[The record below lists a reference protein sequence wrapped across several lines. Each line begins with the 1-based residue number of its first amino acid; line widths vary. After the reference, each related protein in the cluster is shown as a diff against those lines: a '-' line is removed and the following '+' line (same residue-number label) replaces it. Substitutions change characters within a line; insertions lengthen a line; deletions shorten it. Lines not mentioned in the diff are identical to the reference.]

1 MNRIPLKPLTL
12 IALVIG
18 SMTTFAQQPPDR
30 KPRVVIT
37 SDPELD
43 DLNTL
48 IRALLYSSEF
58 KIDGLVAAR
67 NDARER
73 SFSSR
78 AA

>member
-37 SDPELD
+37 
-43 DLNTL
+43 
-48 IRALLYSSEF
+48 
-58 KIDGLVAAR
+58 LV
-67 NDARER
+67 DARVEPDGGLAIR
-73 SFSSR
+73 GDAGKETLGLGTYDR
-78 AA
+78 TVP